1 MTKSIFEGL
10 RSTRRGSRRRR
21 ITVAA
26 WCVAALLPALIASS
40 STAADIREDKERAA
54 KRACLSGDYATGVSL
69 LTDLYLDTNDPNYLF
84 NKGRCYEQCNR
95 CEEAIISFREYLR
108 KMKDAGKT
116 SDGRTEQHIADCE
129 ELLSKARAQPAPS
142 VGYAAAPQP
151 PAYPVPPSAQP
162 ATGPAYVAQ
171 PSPAPVFPGQPY
183 PVEAAGSA
191 QAALAAGPPA
201 PTPGRG
207 LRIAGA
213 VTFGVGVA
221 AVGAGVG
228 FALAANKLAD
238 DLERSPS
245 SYERSKEST
254 RSTYATLSM
263 VGYAAGG
270 VCVAGG
276 AVLYFLGWRQG
287 SSSATVQPMVSARSA
302 GALVQ
307 VAF

>member
-1 MTKSIFEGL
+1 MTVG
-10 RSTRRGSRRRR
+10 
-21 ITVAA
+21 A
-26 WCVAALLPALIASS
+26 WCLAALLPALISSS

-129 ELLSKARAQPAPS
+129 ELLKKAAGPALPSGGYAQPT
-142 VGYAAAPQP
+142 AAPP
-151 PAYPVPPSAQP
+151 PSYPVPPAVQPGPATLYPAQP
-162 ATGPAYVAQ
+162 QPGFAYPAQPPASGPAA
-171 PSPAPVFPGQPY
+171 VFPGQPY
-183 PVEAAGSA
+183 PIEAATPQA
-191 QAALAAGPPA
+191 EAALAAA
-201 PTPGRG
+201 PSAPEPGRG

-221 AVGAGVG
+221 ALGAGVG

-238 DLERSPS
+238 DLERSS
-245 SYERSKEST
+245 TSYQRSKEST
-254 RSTYATLSM
+254 RSTYATLST

-287 SSSATVQPMVSARSA
+287 RSSAATVQPMVSTRSA

>member
-1 MTKSIFEGL
+1 MTVG
-10 RSTRRGSRRRR
+10 
-21 ITVAA
+21 A
-26 WCVAALLPALIASS
+26 WCLAALLPAFISS
-40 STAADIREDKERAA
+40 SSAAADGREDKERAA
-54 KRACLSGDYATGVSL
+54 RRACLSGDYATGVSL
-69 LTDLYLDTNDPNYLF
+69 LTDLYLDTNEPNHLF

-108 KMKDAGKT
+108 KMKDAGKP
-116 SDGRTEQHIADCE
+116 SDGRAEQHIADCE
-129 ELLSKARAQPAPS
+129 ELLHKARVPPLPSGGQALPPA
-142 VGYAAAPQP
+142 VQP
-151 PAYPVPPSAQP
+151 PAQP
-162 ATGPAYVAQ
+162 GLD
-171 PSPAPVFPGQPY
+171 PVFPGQPY
-183 PVEAAGSA
+183 PAAAAGQPA
-191 QAALAAGPPA
+191 QVQTGLLAGPAAPA
-201 PTPGRG
+201 PGRG

-213 VTFGVGVA
+213 VAFGVGVA
-221 AVGAGVG
+221 AIGAGLG

-254 RSTYATLSM
+254 RSTYATLST

-287 SSSATVQPMVSARSA
+287 SSSTATVSPMVSARSA